1 MQDDLLQYP
10 PMAKGSR
17 SRAGDQFPLFDFGQS
32 YPNGFTYEPNFITAD
47 EESALI
53 AAIEKLELKNAPYKE
68 YIANRRI
75 KNFGWSYDPETSQL
89 VAVEPL
95 PSFLRPL
102 ATRIAA
108 YLGIP
113 KSHVIEALVT
123 EYQPGVG
130 VGWHRDNEKVDK
142 VVGISLAGWCDFQL
156 QKIGND
162 RNVHEPDKKETP
174 LTVTVEPR
182 SMYVMQGESRWDY
195 LHRVVP
201 TKALRYSV
209 TFRTLLQ
216 EDAAGRSA

>member
-1 MQDDLLQYP
+1 
-10 PMAKGSR
+10 MAKGSR
-17 SRAGDQFPLFDFGQS
+17 SRSGDQYPLFDFGVA
-32 YPNGFTYEPNFITAD
+32 YPNGFIYEPNFISVD
-47 EESALI
+47 EEAALL
-53 AAIEKLELKNAPYKE
+53 ASIEKLELVNAPYKE

-89 VAVEPL
+89 VEQEPL

-156 QKIGND
+156 QRIGNNRKKD
-162 RNVHEPDKKETP
+162 EPDQKEPP

-182 SMYVMQGESRWDY
+182 SIYVMQGESRWDY

-209 TFRTLLQ
+209 TFRTLPQ
-216 EDAAGRSA
+216 QNAGRRAA